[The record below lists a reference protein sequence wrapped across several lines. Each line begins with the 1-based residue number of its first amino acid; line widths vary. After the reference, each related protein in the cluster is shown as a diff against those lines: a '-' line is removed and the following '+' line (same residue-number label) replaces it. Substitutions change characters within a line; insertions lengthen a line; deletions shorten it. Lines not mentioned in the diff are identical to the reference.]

1 MYEAKERTISGSMM
15 ETRHSLM
22 LPELLIWNS
31 CGMDSVKTKDAG
43 QIRLITW
50 KGLEMAE
57 LLTRKIA
64 YEYRDRAKLLPA
76 NGLQDI
82 GDRRKLRVEL
92 QNRCNLTELQA
103 VNIING
109 FHITDYVAIEEKK
122 ERERL
127 SEEQEESQ

>member
-1 MYEAKERTISGSMM
+1 MS
-15 ETRHSLM
+15 
-22 LPELLIWNS
+22 
-31 CGMDSVKTKDAG
+31 
-43 QIRLITW
+43 
-50 KGLEMAE
+50 E

-64 YEYRDRAKLLPA
+64 NEYRDRAKLLPQ

-109 FHITDYVAIEEKK
+109 FHISDYVAIEEMK
-122 ERERL
+122 ERLRKV
-127 SEEQEESQ
+127 QEESQ